1 MWGEGWREGERKGG
15 KEKEIDLVFEVRAQ
29 CSTTVI
35 VPWVLDSNIT
45 KSVATSIRFDVK
57 YCYRL

>member
-1 MWGEGWREGERKGG
+1 MGEESGEGERKGG
-15 KEKEIDLVFEVRAQ
+15 KEKETDLVFEVCAQ

-35 VPWVLDSNIT
+35 VPWVSDSNIT